1 MQKLIKSTSIDE
13 FIKFQ
18 NIVCFCRPSYD
29 SKLPLNG
36 YSVALVGRLSKRA
49 STFQKQIEQ
58 LGGVY
63 ATTIDKSVDVIIST
77 QGCLSEN

>member
-1 MQKLIKSTSIDE
+1 
-13 FIKFQ
+13 
-18 NIVCFCRPSYD
+18 
-29 SKLPLNG
+29 LPLNG

-77 QGCLSEN
+77 QGCLFEN

>member
-1 MQKLIKSTSIDE
+1 LQKLKSISIDE
-13 FIKFQ
+13 FIRFE
-18 NIVCFCRPSYD
+18 NIVCCRPSYD
-29 SKLPLNG
+29 SNLPLNG

-77 QGCLSEN
+77 QGCLFEN